1 MIHAVKCRSNYF
13 KALQSGQKSF
23 EVRKND
29 RDYKVGDLLGINEID
44 NGGNYTGKSLVCK
57 INYILDDFEGLQKDY
72 IVMSVSSIYPDTE
85 F

>member
-44 NGGNYTGKSLVCK
+44 NGGNYTGRALVCR
-57 INYILDDFEGLQKDY
+57 INYILDGFEGLKDDY
-72 IVMSVSSIYPDTE
+72 IAMSVTSIYPDTE